1 MSNMLRKSRI
11 FVFVALIMFVF
22 VSGCAYV
29 DIRTPYD
36 DNLDKTEL
44 GTKVGMAHTY
54 SILWLFAW
62 GDGSY
67 AAAAK
72 DGDIKVMLHADQ
84 EVKQYLLGVYAK
96 RTIIVYGN

>member
-1 MSNMLRKSRI
+1 MANMLRKSRI
-11 FVFVALIMFVF
+11 FVFVALIMFV
-22 VSGCAYV
+22 SGCAYV
-29 DIRTPYD
+29 DVRTPYD
-36 DNLDKTEL
+36 VNLDRTEL

-72 DGDIKVMLHADQ
+72 DGDITVMLHADQ
-84 EVKQYLLGVYAK
+84 EVKQYLLGAYAK